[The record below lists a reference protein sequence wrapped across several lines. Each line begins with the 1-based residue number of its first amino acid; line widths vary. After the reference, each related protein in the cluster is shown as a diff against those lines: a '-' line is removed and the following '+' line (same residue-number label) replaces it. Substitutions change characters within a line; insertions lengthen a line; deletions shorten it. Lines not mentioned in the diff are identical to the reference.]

1 MKNRV
6 IALALL
12 IASII
17 VVIKSISP
25 LNIYNHIKEGN
36 RLTTE
41 EKFSEGRES
50 YESALKLKENIK
62 VRENILKSYYGEK
75 KYEEVINSPAEENF
89 LKGNSYVYLGDNSP
103 EKSKEYYEKALEE
116 YKLAMKKSDDINI
129 KKNYELTL
137 KKLEELKNQQN
148 QKDDSSKDQENNQD
162 KSSQDKSQSDKD
174 NESQQKNN
182 SDQSS
187 KDNSND
193 QKDNQNNNNEQQ
205 NNSQNSEENSQ
216 EKDSSQQDSEKNST
230 ENSSQQ
236 EKDSKQNSNSG
247 SSELKESQEYIKEQ
261 EVRAILKGLEANEK
275 QSFKNNERVINMSSD
290 NPTNRW

>member
-41 EKFSEGRES
+41 EKFPEGRES

-62 VRENILKSYYGEK
+62 VRENILKSYYDEK
-75 KYEEVINSPAEENF
+75 KYEKVINSPAEENF

-103 EKSKEYYEKALEE
+103 EKSKEYYEKALEK

-148 QKDDSSKDQENNQD
+148 QKDNSSKNQENNQD
-162 KSSQDKSQSDKD
+162 KSSQDKSQ
-174 NESQQKNN
+174 QKNN
-182 SDQSS
+182 SDQNSE
-187 KDNSND
+187 DNSND

-216 EKDSSQQDSEKNST
+216 EKDSSQQDSEKDST

-247 SSELKESQEYIKEQ
+247 SNEIEESQEDIKEQ

-275 QSFKNNERVINMSSD
+275 QSFKNNERVINMSDD

>member
-12 IASII
+12 IVSII

-25 LNIYNHIKEGN
+25 LNIYNYTKEGN
-36 RLTTE
+36 RLTTK
-41 EKFSEGRES
+41 EKFPEGRES

-75 KYEEVINSPAEENF
+75 KYEEVINSPVEENF
-89 LKGNSYVYLGDNSP
+89 LKGNSYVYLGDNSL

-116 YKLAMKKSDDINI
+116 YKLAMKKSNDINI

-148 QKDDSSKDQENNQD
+148 QKDNSSKDQENNQD
-162 KSSQDKSQSDKD
+162 KSSQDKSQ
-174 NESQQKNN
+174 QKNN
-182 SDQSS
+182 SDQNSE
-187 KDNSND
+187 DNSND

-216 EKDSSQQDSEKNST
+216 EKDSSQQSSEKDST

-236 EKDSKQNSNSG
+236 EKDSKQNSNIG
-247 SSELKESQEYIKEQ
+247 SNEIEESQEDIKEQ

-275 QSFKNNERVINMSSD
+275 QSFKNNERVINMNSD

>member
-12 IASII
+12 IVSII

-25 LNIYNHIKEGN
+25 LNIYNHTKEGN

-41 EKFSEGRES
+41 EKFPEGRES

-148 QKDDSSKDQENNQD
+148 QKDNSSKDQENNQD
-162 KSSQDKSQSDKD
+162 KS
-174 NESQQKNN
+174 QQKNN
-182 SDQSS
+182 SDQNSE
-187 KDNSND
+187 DNSND
-193 QKDNQNNNNEQQ
+193 QKNNQNNNNEQQ

-216 EKDSSQQDSEKNST
+216 EKDSSQQGSEKDST

-247 SSELKESQEYIKEQ
+247 SNEIEESQEDIKEQ

>member
-148 QKDDSSKDQENNQD
+148 QKDNSSKDQENKQD
-162 KSSQDKSQSDKD
+162 QSSQDK
-174 NESQQKNN
+174 SQQKNN

-187 KDNSND
+187 ENNSND
-193 QKDNQNNNNEQQ
+193 QKDNQNKNEQQ

-236 EKDSKQNSNSG
+236 EKNSKQNPNSSSN
-247 SSELKESQEYIKEQ
+247 ELKESQEDIKEQ

-275 QSFKNNERVINMSSD
+275 QSFKNNERVINMSDD

>member
-36 RLTTE
+36 RLTTK
-41 EKFSEGRES
+41 EKFLEGRES

-148 QKDDSSKDQENNQD
+148 QKDNSSKDQENNQD
-162 KSSQDKSQSDKD
+162 KS
-174 NESQQKNN
+174 QQKNN

-187 KDNSND
+187 EDNSND

-216 EKDSSQQDSEKNST
+216 EKDSSQQGSEKDST

-247 SSELKESQEYIKEQ
+247 SNEIEESQEDIKEQ